1 VTDANPNIAS
11 TLFVLPPDAK
21 FLPVS
26 ELSSRLRAEIGPIEN
41 GHSVITR
48 PGFRVTTRLI
58 PGPLAGLLSEFRTPS
73 LLTDAVLRFA
83 RDHGQDPLAMLDLA
97 FDALAS
103 LVEARIL
110 VPNLSPDAKAPVP
123 SLGAGQEFA
132 GFEIDAL
139 VRSLEDSEVYR
150 ARRARGASGTFAALK
165 ISRDDRPAILAMLRN
180 EARVLEHLGGIDAP
194 NLLEHGTERGR
205 TYVAMEWCD
214 GVSITVAA
222 QQARAARDRRRLH
235 ALVSRMLQAYGRL
248 HKQGIL
254 HGDIHP
260 GNCLVL
266 DDGTIVILDFGNAR
280 AIDTAGAAVDLAP
293 AGIPQFYDPLIAN
306 ALLEGQLPPAATAES
321 EQYAITVL
329 VYLLLTGLHPI
340 EAPAVQDE
348 MLRRIVD
355 RKPLPFATRGIASWP
370 EVEAVVVRGLAK
382 QPSQRFRDV
391 ACLARAFASASIPPD
406 VPLHWA
412 GAAQCAFDSAV
423 EAVRS
428 LLPPTAEFP
437 LDYAWFGLRAALAM
451 DDAEL
456 LAAADAIATWAG
468 PGWAAQS
475 VAAHLARARSD
486 SPMESKA
493 IAGFLAA
500 AGMLPDGPQ
509 AAMAIWA
516 AVSILE
522 GTTFRTANSAA
533 LAGWAAERLG
543 RLAHANSSNESHP
556 FVAER
561 LLVYLELSL
570 GKMGAV
576 SMRPDLQARLQ
587 AMRETHAP
595 DAWLWS
601 LAYDVFADD
610 QFRALALAAKLP
622 SRPLW
627 RGFSLL
633 RRHQL
638 TGDARWVVSANR
650 ILARAPYARLPERD
664 IALLMAELKA
674 PERAILPPFLL
685 PPAPTAPGVAQF
697 VVPGLVPQG

>member
-11 TLFVLPPDAK
+11 TLFVLPRDAK

-26 ELSSRLRAEIGPIEN
+26 ELSARLRVEIGPIEN

-58 PGPLAGLLSEFRTPS
+58 PGPLAELLNEFRTPS

-83 RDHGQDPLAMLDLA
+83 RDHDEDPLATLDLA
-97 FDALAS
+97 FDALAN

-110 VPNLSPDAKAPVP
+110 VPQLSPDAAAHVP

-150 ARRARGASGTFAALK
+150 ARWGNGTFAALK
-165 ISRDDRPAILAMLRN
+165 ISRDHRPAIVAMLRN
-180 EARVLEHLGGIDAP
+180 EARILERLGGLDAP

-214 GVSITVAA
+214 GVSIAVAA
-222 QQARAARDRRRLH
+222 QQARAARDQRRLH
-235 ALVSRMLQAYGRL
+235 ALVSRMLQVYGRL

-260 GNCLVL
+260 GNCMVL
-266 DDGTIVILDFGNAR
+266 DDGNILILDFGAAR
-280 AIDTAGAAVDLAP
+280 VIDAGGGAVDP
-293 AGIPQFYDPLIAN
+293 ARSGIPQFYDPLIAN
-306 ALLEGQLPPAATAES
+306 ALLNGQLPPASTAES
-321 EQYAITVL
+321 EQYAIAVL
-329 VYLLLTGLHPI
+329 AYLLLTGLHPI

-355 RKPLPFATRGIASWP
+355 RKPLPFATRGVASWP
-370 EVEAVVVRGLAK
+370 EVEAVVVQGLAK
-382 QPSQRFRDV
+382 QPSQRFPDV
-391 ACLARAFASASIPPD
+391 ACLARAFASANMPPD
-406 VPLHWA
+406 VPLHWP

-423 EAVRS
+423 EAVRG

-437 LDYAWFGLRAALAM
+437 LDYAWFGLRAALAT

-456 LAAADAIATWAG
+456 LAAADIIASRAG
-468 PGWAAQS
+468 PSWAAQS

-486 SPMESKA
+486 SRMESKA

-500 AGMLPDGPQ
+500 AGVLPDGPQ
-509 AAMAIWA
+509 AATAIRA

-522 GTTFRTANSAA
+522 GTTFRTANSAV
-533 LAGWAAERLG
+533 LAGWAAERLD
-543 RLAHANSSNESHP
+543 RLVHATSPSESQP
-556 FVAER
+556 FVPER

-570 GKMGAV
+570 GKTGAV
-576 SMRPDLQARLQ
+576 SMRADLPARLQ
-587 AMRETHAP
+587 AMRETHASEL
-595 DAWLWS
+595 WLWS

-610 QFRALALAAKLP
+610 QFRALALAARLP

-650 ILARAPYARLPERD
+650 ILAKAPYARLPGRD
-664 IALLMAELKA
+664 TALLMAELKA
-674 PERAILPPFLL
+674 PEKAILPPFLL
-685 PPAPTAPGVAQF
+685 PPALTAPGTAQF
-697 VVPGLVPQG
+697 VVSGLVPQG

>member
-1 VTDANPNIAS
+1 MTDSNPNITS

-26 ELSSRLRAEIGPIEN
+26 ELSARLRAEIGPIEN

-58 PGPLAGLLSEFRTPS
+58 PGPLAALLNEFRTPS

-83 RDHGQDPLAMLDLA
+83 RDSDQDPLAMLDLA
-97 FDALAS
+97 FDALAN
-103 LVEARIL
+103 LAEARIL
-110 VPNLSPDAKAPVP
+110 VPHLSPDASAPVP

-150 ARRARGASGTFAALK
+150 VRRGSGTFAALK
-165 ISRDDRPAILAMLRN
+165 ISRDDRPAIAAMLRN
-180 EARVLEHLGGIDAP
+180 EARVLERLGGIDAP
-194 NLLEHGTERGR
+194 NLLEHGAQGGR

-214 GVSITVAA
+214 GVSIAVAA
-222 QQARAARDRRRLH
+222 QQARAARDLHRLH
-235 ALVSRMLQAYGRL
+235 ALVSKMLQAYGRL
-248 HKQGIL
+248 HKRGIL

-266 DDGTIVILDFGNAR
+266 DDGNIVILDFGTAR
-280 AIDTAGAAVDLAP
+280 EIETASDAVDPAR

-306 ALLEGQLPPAATAES
+306 ALLDGRLPPAATAES
-321 EQYAITVL
+321 EQYAIAVL
-329 VYLLLTGLHPI
+329 AYFLLTGLHPI

-370 EVEAVVVRGLAK
+370 EVEAVVARGLAK
-382 QPSQRFRDV
+382 QPSQRFPNV
-391 ACLARAFASASIPPD
+391 ALLARAFASANMPSD
-406 VPLHWA
+406 VPLHWP
-412 GAAQCAFDSAV
+412 GAAQRAFDSAV

-428 LLPPTAEFP
+428 LLPTTAEFP

-456 LAAADAIATWAG
+456 LAAADTIASCAG
-468 PGWAAQS
+468 PSWAAQS

-486 SPMESKA
+486 SRMETKA

-500 AGMLPDGPQ
+500 AGVLPDGPQ
-509 AAMAIWA
+509 VAMAIRA

-522 GTTFRTANSAA
+522 STTFRTADSAA
-533 LAGWAAERLG
+533 LAAWAAERLD
-543 RLAHANSSNESHP
+543 RLVQATSLRECHP

-561 LLVYLELSL
+561 FLVYLELSL
-570 GKMGAV
+570 GKTGAV
-576 SMRPDLQARLQ
+576 SMRADLPARLQ
-587 AMRETHAP
+587 AMTETHAS
-595 DAWLWS
+595 DVWLWS
-601 LAYDVFADD
+601 LAYDVFAND
-610 QFRALALAAKLP
+610 QFRALALAARLP

-627 RGFSLL
+627 RGFFLL

-650 ILARAPYARLPERD
+650 ILARAPSARLPERD
-664 IALLMAELKA
+664 TALLMAELKA
-674 PERAILPPFLL
+674 PERAILPPFLPPPGAQDYL
-685 PPAPTAPGVAQF
+685 PQQVMS
-697 VVPGLVPQG
+697 

>member
-26 ELSSRLRAEIGPIEN
+26 ELSARLRAEIGPIEN

-58 PGPLAGLLSEFRTPS
+58 PGPLAELLNEFHTPS

-83 RDHGQDPLAMLDLA
+83 RNHDQDSLAMLDLA
-97 FDALAS
+97 FDALAN

-110 VPNLSPDAKAPVP
+110 VPQLSPDAAAPVP
-123 SLGAGQEFA
+123 SLGAGQGFA
-132 GFEIDAL
+132 GFEIDVL

-150 ARRARGASGTFAALK
+150 ARGPTGVLAALK
-165 ISRDDRPAILAMLRN
+165 ISRDNRPVIVAMLRN
-180 EARVLEHLGGIDAP
+180 EARVLERLGGIDAP

-214 GVSITVAA
+214 GVSISVAA
-222 QQARAARDRRRLH
+222 QQARAARDRHKLH
-235 ALVSRMLQAYGRL
+235 ALVRRMLQAYGRL
-248 HKQGIL
+248 HKLGIL
-254 HGDIHP
+254 HGDIHS

-266 DDGTIVILDFGNAR
+266 DDGNIVILDFGTAR
-280 AIDTAGAAVDLAP
+280 AIDIAGGAVDPAR
-293 AGIPQFYDPLIAN
+293 AGIPQFYDPLMAT
-306 ALLEGQLPPAATAES
+306 ALLDGRLPPAATAES
-321 EQYAITVL
+321 EQYAIAVL
-329 VYLLLTGLHPI
+329 AYLLLTGLHPI

-370 EVEAVVVRGLAK
+370 EVEAVVTRGLDK
-382 QPSQRFRDV
+382 QPGRRFSDV
-391 ACLARAFASASIPPD
+391 ACLARAFASANTPPD
-406 VPLHWA
+406 VPLQWP
-412 GAAQCAFDSAV
+412 GPAQCAFDSAV

-456 LAAADAIATWAG
+456 LAAADTIASCAG
-468 PGWAAQS
+468 QSWAALS
-475 VAAHLARARSD
+475 VRAHLARARSD
-486 SPMESKA
+486 TRMESKA

-500 AGMLPDGPQ
+500 AGVLPDGPH
-509 AAMAIWA
+509 AAMAIRA

-522 GTTFRTANSAA
+522 GTTFRTADSAA
-533 LAGWAAERLG
+533 LAGWAAERLD
-543 RLAHANSSNESHP
+543 RLVHATSPSESHP
-556 FVAER
+556 FAAER

-570 GKMGAV
+570 GKTGAV
-576 SMRPDLQARLQ
+576 SMRADLPARLQ
-587 AMRETHAP
+587 AMRETHAS
-595 DAWLWS
+595 DVWLWS

-622 SRPLW
+622 NRPLW

-638 TGDARWVVSANR
+638 TGDACWVVSANS

-664 IALLMAELKA
+664 TALLMAELKA

-685 PPAPTAPGVAQF
+685 PTVLTAPRAQDYLPEQ
-697 VVPGLVPQG
+697 VMS